1 RLVGHHE
8 RGGAERGE
16 HPRRE
21 RGDVGRVTLVQ
32 MKATALHD
40 NRHALERAADELALV
55 ARGAGLGEARDLLIG
70 DAHRVADRFG
80 HAGEARAE
88 HDRDAWF
95 ELAEF
100 TRDDSRRLRERTAP
114 RSPLPAPHSR
124 IPASV
129 ADRKFASVPAI
140 IARNPSRARSCLRS
154 GTSAPMPP
162 IWMPTELMFANPHR
176 AKVAMVKDRGSR
188 WVLRSARSLNAMN
201 SFRTMRSPS
210 RLPMVP
216 ESCHGTP
223 IANAIGRK
231 IQLRTV
237 WMFSGNQATWPCTH
251 PKPPLTSA
259 TRAIKETS

>member
-1 RLVGHHE
+1 
-8 RGGAERGE
+8 
-16 HPRRE
+16 
-21 RGDVGRVTLVQ
+21 
-32 MKATALHD
+32 
-40 NRHALERAADELALV
+40 
-55 ARGAGLGEARDLLIG
+55 
-70 DAHRVADRFG
+70 
-80 HAGEARAE
+80 
-88 HDRDAWF
+88 
-95 ELAEF
+95 
-100 TRDDSRRLRERTAP
+100 
-114 RSPLPAPHSR
+114 
-124 IPASV
+124 
-129 ADRKFASVPAI
+129 
-140 IARNPSRARSCLRS
+140 
-154 GTSAPMPP
+154 MPP

-188 WVLRSARSLNAMN
+188 WLLRSARSLNAMN

-259 TRAIKETS
+259 TRAIKETSIAMTLSIRCSPSVVPRAAASTTLTSVRGISTRTPPSVWGVSVSGSRILAIMMVPGAVMITAVSRCRASMPMAMYAAMIDPDTCAIPAVMTVISSERVIPGRNGRMVSGASVWPMKIEAATFKLSAPLARITLFIAIANAFTTSCITPR

>member
-1 RLVGHHE
+1 
-8 RGGAERGE
+8 
-16 HPRRE
+16 
-21 RGDVGRVTLVQ
+21 VGRVTFIQ
-32 MKATALHD
+32 MKATALHHD
-40 NRHALERAADELALV
+40 RHAFERPADQLAFV
-55 ARGAGLGEARDLLIG
+55 ARGAGLGEARDLLVG
-70 DAHRVADRFG
+70 DAHGVAHCVG

-88 HDRDAWF
+88 HDRGARL
-95 ELAEF
+95 ELPEAL
-100 TRDDSRRLRERTAP
+100 RDDLGRRPDRVAHNRM
-114 RSPLPAPHSR
+114 
-124 IPASV
+124 PASV
-129 ADRKFASVPAI
+129 ADRKFARVPAI

-162 IWMPTELMFANPHR
+162 IWMPTELTFANPHR

-188 WVLRSARSLNAMN
+188 WVLRSARSLKAMN

-259 TRAIKETS
+259 TRAIKETSIAMTLSIRC